1 MADIAITA
9 AQVEVIDALDAEILN
24 FLAEETITQGQ
35 IVYMTATGTVG
46 VADANAAG
54 KQQAR
59 GVALNGGGAG
69 QAISVLKRGRCAGF
83 TVSGVNASAVLYLS
97 DTAGS
102 LADAAG
108 TMTVPCGI
116 VVAMPDK
123 DGTRV
128 FHADFR
134 WLANWA

>member
-1 MADIAITA
+1 MADIVVTA
-9 AQVEVIDALDAEILN
+9 AQVEAIDPLQAEIYN
-24 FLAEETITQGQ
+24 FIAAETITQGQ
-35 IVYMTATGTVG
+35 IVYMTTTGTVG
-46 VADANAAG
+46 VADANVAG

-83 TVSGVNASAVLYLS
+83 TVSGVNASAPLYLS
-97 DTAGS
+97 DTAGA
-102 LADAAG
+102 LADGVG

-123 DGTRV
+123 DATDV
-128 FHADFR
+128 FYADFR
-134 WLANWA
+134 WRADWS